1 MTPPPARIA
10 RHRATST
17 AATVVALV
25 FAVGIATALAQGAAP
40 VAPVAAPSRATVAT
54 PSPPTSPSTAA
65 LRNEEGVRWQKLK
78 PAQREAL
85 KPLQQ
90 EWSEIDAPRKQK
102 WIDLADRMPSMP
114 ADERARVQT
123 RMSEWARLTPNERG
137 QARLRFQEAKQIP
150 ATDRVTRWEAY
161 QALPPEQKKALA
173 ARAAPARPASAP
185 VGADL
190 SMRRPAG
197 AGRLEA
203 GERREAAQVKSN
215 IVTNPALSA
224 QPRPVAPMVL
234 QAGPGATTTL
244 ITRRPAP
251 PPHQQVGLPKIA
263 ATPEFVNK
271 STLLP
276 QRGAQGA
283 AMRAVPPAPASTAA
297 PSAVPAPPRP

>member
-1 MTPPPARIA
+1 MTPRLTRLQRRRASPA
-10 RHRATST
+10 
-17 AATVVALV
+17 AATAVAIALV
-25 FAVGIATALAQGAAP
+25 VGIASALAQVTPAAAPPRPTVAAP
-40 VAPVAAPSRATVAT
+40 V
-54 PSPPTSPSTAA
+54 PPTAPATTPVRS
-65 LRNEEGVRWQKLK
+65 EEGVRWQKLK

-90 EWSEIDAPRKQK
+90 EWSGIDAPRKQK
-102 WIDLADRMPSMP
+102 WLDLAERMPSMP

-123 RMSEWARLTPNERG
+123 RMSEWARLTPGERG

-150 ATDRVTRWEAY
+150 ASDRVMRWEAY
-161 QALPPEQKKALA
+161 QALSPEQKNALA
-173 ARAAPARPASAP
+173 ARAVPTRPAPASAGSDP
-185 VGADL
+185 

-197 AGRLEA
+197 LGRTEPS
-203 GERREAAQVKSN
+203 ERREAAQVKSN
-215 IVTNPALSA
+215 IVTSPAY
-224 QPRPVAPMVL
+224 PRTPRQIAPTVV
-234 QAGPGATTTL
+234 QAVPGATTTL

-283 AMRAVPPAPASTAA
+283 GMRAVPPAPAAST
-297 PSAVPAPPRP
+297 SARP